1 MEIYRFPFK
10 AMGSA
15 CEIVIADTDH
25 AWAQTRAA
33 QAVQEV
39 LRIEKKYSRYQND
52 SIVSKI
58 NSAAG
63 QASVECDAETWELLN
78 YADQLYQMS
87 EGLFDIS
94 SGILRKA
101 WDFKTARVPQRDQLD
116 SLCSCI
122 NWASI
127 ERENKHIYLPKNE
140 MEIDFG
146 GFGKEYAADK
156 AAAVLE
162 HLQVKHGYVN
172 LGGDIRVVGPKPG
185 QEAWVI
191 GIQHPREGNKIM
203 ATIPLRDGA
212 LATSGDYEK
221 YFELDG
227 KRYCHILNPRTGMP
241 VKYWSSVSVLA
252 PVSLMAG
259 SYTTI
264 AMLLEEHGL
273 AFLEDAGISY
283 FTTDLECQVQFKK

>member
-1 MEIYRFPFK
+1 MEIFRFPFK

-15 CEIVIADTDH
+15 CEIVIADLDH
-25 AWAQTRAA
+25 AIAQVKAA

-39 LRIEKKYSRYQND
+39 LRIERKYSRYLND

-58 NSAAG
+58 NAAAG
-63 QASVECDAETWELLN
+63 KQKIACDAETWEMLN
-78 YADQLYQMS
+78 YADQLFQMS

-101 WDFKTARVPQRDQLD
+101 WNFKDTKVPEQAELNA
-116 SLCSCI
+116 LCEYVD
-122 NWASI
+122 WSI
-127 ERENKHIYLPKNE
+127 VERENQQIYLPKVG

-162 HLQVKHGYVN
+162 HLQIKHGYVN
-172 LGGDIRVVGPKPG
+172 LGGDIRVLGPKPDA
-185 QEAWVI
+185 QPWVI
-191 GIQHPREGNKIM
+191 GIQHPREANKII
-203 ATIPLRDGA
+203 ATIPIQGGA

-241 VKYWSSVSVLA
+241 VSYWSSISVLA
-252 PVSLMAG
+252 PMSLMAG

-264 AMLLEEHGL
+264 AMLLEQQGL
-273 AFLEDAGISY
+273 EFLEEAGVSY
-283 FTTDLECQVQFKK
+283 FTTDSESQVRLKK

>member
-1 MEIYRFPFK
+1 MEIFRFPFK

-25 AWAQTRAA
+25 GKAQAKAA

-39 LRIEKKYSRYQND
+39 LRIEKKYSRYQSD

-58 NSAAG
+58 NDAAG
-63 QASVECDAETWELLN
+63 KRKVECDPETWELLN
-78 YADQLYQMS
+78 YAEQLYHLS

-101 WDFKTARVPQRDQLD
+101 WNFKEAKIPKPAELEA
-116 SLCSCI
+116 LCTYI

-127 ERENKHIYLPKNE
+127 ERENQNIYLPKIG

-146 GFGKEYAADK
+146 GFGKEYGADK
-156 AAAVLE
+156 AAAILTQLE
-162 HLQVKHGYVN
+162 VKHGYVN
-172 LGGDIRVVGPKPG
+172 LGGDIHVVGPKPNE
-185 QEAWVI
+185 QAWVI
-191 GIQHPREGNKIM
+191 GIQHPRETNKII
-203 ATIPLRDGA
+203 ATIPLQGGA

-241 VKYWSSVSVLA
+241 VEYWSSVSVLA

-264 AMLLEEHGL
+264 AMLLEKKGL
-273 AFLEDAGISY
+273 AFLEEAGISY
-283 FTTDLECQVQFKK
+283 FTCDSHCHVQFKK